1 MRIERDTYLQKLIE
15 KKWNG
20 HVKVVTGLRRSGK
33 SYILFE
39 LFREHLLSEGVARDD
54 IIGVELDKITNAG
67 LRHPIKLYEHIESL
81 CKDGRKRYV
90 LIDEI
95 QMVPAIDNPYVKD
108 GGKINFYDTLNSL
121 MGLKCLDIYVT
132 GSNSKMLSTDILT
145 EFRGR
150 GDEIRIHPLSFS
162 EYYSAVGGDKG
173 EAFQRYQRYGGMP
186 LTLSMESDESR
197 EKYLRDLFTET
208 YLKDIKER
216 HRIERL
222 DIMEG
227 VIDILCSDI
236 GSLTNPKKIADTVSG
251 GVSDN
256 TVKSYIDMLKDAFL
270 FAEAKRYDVKGRN
283 YLKFP
288 VKYYCEDIGLRNA
301 RLEFRQ
307 MESTHI
313 MENIVYNEL
322 MIRGFNVDAGIVPIG
337 ERDESG
343 KTRIRQKEVDFVVN
357 KGDRRVYI
365 QSAFAIPDKEKMD
378 QEKASL
384 HHIKD
389 FFPRVII
396 RTDTIG
402 RWYDDE
408 GFLHINLIDFLL
420 DKGCI

>member
-67 LRHPIKLYEHIESL
+67 LRHPVKLYEHIESL

-256 TVKSYIDMLKDAFL
+256 TVKSYIDILKDAFL

-389 FFPRVII
+389 SFPRVII

>member
-270 FAEAKRYDVKGRN
+270 FAEAKRYDVKGRS

-337 ERDESG
+337 ERDDSG

>member
-95 QMVPAIDNPYVKD
+95 QMVPAIGNPYVKD

-270 FAEAKRYDVKGRN
+270 FAEAKRYDVKGRS

>member
-270 FAEAKRYDVKGRN
+270 FAEAKRYDVKGRS

-389 FFPRVII
+389 SFPRVII

>member
-121 MGLKCLDIYVT
+121 MGLRCLDIYVT

-270 FAEAKRYDVKGRN
+270 FAEAKRYDVKGRS

-322 MIRGFNVDAGIVPIG
+322 MIRGFNVDAGIVPVS
-337 ERDESG
+337 ESDESG

>member
-67 LRHPIKLYEHIESL
+67 LRHPVKLYEHIESL

-337 ERDESG
+337 ERDDSG

>member
-270 FAEAKRYDVKGRN
+270 FAEAKRYDVKGRS

-322 MIRGFNVDAGIVPIG
+322 MIRGFNVDAGIVPVS
-337 ERDESG
+337 ESDESG

-357 KGDRRVYI
+357 KRDRRVYI

>member
-150 GDEIRIHPLSFS
+150 GDEIRIHPFSFS

-186 LTLSMESDESR
+186 LSLSMESDESR

-208 YLKDIKER
+208 YLKDIMER

-256 TVKSYIDMLKDAFL
+256 TVKSYIDILKDAFL
-270 FAEAKRYDVKGRN
+270 FAEAKRYDVKGRS

>member
-270 FAEAKRYDVKGRN
+270 FAEAKRYDVKGRS

-322 MIRGFNVDAGIVPIG
+322 MIRGFNVDAGIVPVS
-337 ERDESG
+337 ESDESG

>member
-67 LRHPIKLYEHIESL
+67 LRHPVKLYEHIESL

-270 FAEAKRYDVKGRN
+270 FAEAKRYDVKGRS

-337 ERDESG
+337 ERDDSG

>member
-270 FAEAKRYDVKGRN
+270 FAEAKRYDVKGRS

>member
-186 LTLSMESDESR
+186 LTLSMESDKSR

-270 FAEAKRYDVKGRN
+270 FAEAKRYDVKGRS

-322 MIRGFNVDAGIVPIG
+322 MIRGFNVDAGIVPVS
-337 ERDESG
+337 ESDESG